1 MKKLLPISLLA
12 SVIIGCGGPKKA
24 SPPPLADDAG
34 KNPRSQVKIPKAKEA
49 PKPPPREAVVLD
61 KALAV
66 AARQQVSESL
76 RSGDALV
83 RGQAIEALRYSSDAE
98 ARQQIIATFK
108 DHNVGICFA
117 AVMMAGELRITEAQP
132 ALIKLAEDPNP
143 NIGVA
148 VRFALHKL
156 GDKRLT
162 NDLLKYAVNPDSKVR
177 ANVATV
183 LGLLGESSG
192 LKILRTLR
200 LDPDPFVRMQACEA
214 MWRLGDESALR
225 SLATLTASQYA
236 SDRMT
241 AILAMAA
248 PRRQIVREQVRG
260 FLAGDDVQT
269 EVTLVAARAMGMLGS
284 DEGYKIALDA
294 AGSKDPYQR
303 FLAALAFGA
312 IGRSDAQDELRRLMS
327 DPEPNV
333 QLAAAA
339 AILQLN
345 KGSSAAVSDRL

>member
-1 MKKLLPISLLA
+1 MNKLLTISVLA
-12 SVIIGCGGPKKA
+12 SVMVGCGGPQKA
-24 SPPPLADDAG
+24 PLPPLADEAG

-49 PKPPPREAVVLD
+49 PKPPPRQEIALD
-61 KALAV
+61 KTLA
-66 AARQQVSESL
+66 ATARRQVTDAL

-83 RGQAIEALRYSSDAE
+83 RGQAIEALRYNPDAE
-98 ARQQIIATFK
+98 ARQQIIAAF
-108 DHNVGICFA
+108 DDRNVGICFA
-117 AVMMAGELRITEAQP
+117 AVMMAGELQIKEAQP
-132 ALIKLAEDPNP
+132 ALLKLAEDPNP
-143 NIGVA
+143 NVGVA

-156 GDKRLT
+156 GDKRRT
-162 NDLLKYAVNPDSKVR
+162 NDLLKYAVNPDPKVR
-177 ANVATV
+177 ANAATV

-200 LDPDPFVRMQACEA
+200 LDPDPFVRMQAYEA
-214 MWRLGDESALR
+214 MWRLGDETALR

-248 PRRQIVREQVRG
+248 PQRQVVREQVRG

-284 DEGYKIALDA
+284 DEGYKIAQDA

-312 IGRSDAQDELRRLMS
+312 IGRSDAQDELRKLMS
-327 DPEPNV
+327 DAEPNV
-333 QLAAAA
+333 QLAAAT

-345 KGSSAAVSDRL
+345 KGSSVAVSDRL